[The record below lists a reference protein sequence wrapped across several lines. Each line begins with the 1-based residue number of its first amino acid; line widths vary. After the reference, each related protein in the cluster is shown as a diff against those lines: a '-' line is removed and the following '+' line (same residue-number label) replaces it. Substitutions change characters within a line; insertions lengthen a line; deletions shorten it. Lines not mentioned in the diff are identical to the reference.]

1 MSPPT
6 AEAAGVAAVQ
16 RRTVRVLAA
25 SQVLGG
31 VGVASGIAANGLLA
45 EEVSG
50 SAGLSGLA
58 TTGTVLGAALAAVP
72 LARLT
77 AASGRRAGLA
87 AGWLVG
93 GAGAVVLLVAAAVDG
108 FALLLLGCV
117 LFGAA
122 SAANLQAR
130 YAATD
135 LADDRTR
142 GRALGLV
149 VWATT
154 VGAVLG
160 PNLAG
165 PGEAVA
171 GRLGLPGLAG
181 PVVFSVAS
189 FAAGAAVVG
198 ALLRPDPLVLAR
210 RVAGAPAGPGP
221 RPRLGASLAVVR
233 ASPAATLALA
243 GVAVAH
249 LVMVAVMAMTPVHMA
264 SDGHGASIEV
274 VGLVISGHIAGMY
287 AFSPLVGWLV
297 DRSGAPRVLLL
308 GMLVLLAATAVAAA
322 GSGGGAGRGAH
333 AGAWAPLGLGLLLLG
348 LGWSCAL
355 VAGSAL
361 LAASVPVPERPG
373 VQGAADLVMNL
384 AGAVGGAGAGA
395 LLGLVGYPGLNAVA
409 ALAVLPVLAL
419 GLTGVSRR
427 RSNTRSG

>member
-1 MSPPT
+1 VSRRT
-6 AEAAGVAAVQ
+6 AEALPGTAQVQ
-16 RRTVRVLAA
+16 RRTVRVLSA

-72 LARLT
+72 LARVT
-77 AASGRRAGLA
+77 ARAGRRAGLS

-93 GAGAVVLLVAAAVDG
+93 GVGALVLLLAAAVG
-108 FALLLLGCV
+108 SFALLLAGCV

-135 LADDRTR
+135 LADDRSR

-165 PGEAVA
+165 PGAVVA
-171 GRLGLPGLAG
+171 RGLGLPELAG

-189 FAAGAAVVG
+189 FAAGAVVVAV
-198 ALLRPDPLVLAR
+198 LLRPDPLLLAR
-210 RVAGAPAGPGP
+210 RLAGAPPGP
-221 RPRLGASLAVVR
+221 PPRRRLGASLAVVR
-233 ASPAATLALA
+233 ASPAATLALV

-249 LVMVAVMAMTPVHMA
+249 LVMVAVMSMTPVHMA

-297 DRSGAPRVLLL
+297 DRTGAPGVLLL
-308 GMLVLLAATAVAAA
+308 GMLVLLAATAVSAAA
-322 GSGGGAGRGAH
+322 ADGRGAH
-333 AGAWAPLGLGLLLLG
+333 WGAWSGLGLGLLLLG

-361 LAASVPVPERPG
+361 LAASVPVAERPG
-373 VQGAADLVMNL
+373 VQGASDLVMNL
-384 AGAVGGAGAGA
+384 AGALGGAGAGA
-395 LLGLVGYPGLNAVA
+395 LLGAVGYPGLNVA
-409 ALAVLPVLAL
+409 AAAAVLPVLAL
-419 GLTGVSRR
+419 GLARVSHP